1 MKTQK
6 SNLSINPAEISEKI
20 VRFIRETMHKAG
32 FTKLVVG
39 LSGGIDSAVSAALAT
54 GAIGSENIH
63 AGIFPYGQLNK
74 EAVEDAELVADFL
87 TIPTQNRHLIDIQKI
102 VDTTIQTINKTGS
115 DLVDADKKGLT
126 LRKGNIMVRLRMTLL
141 FDLSKKEN
149 ALVLGTENKT
159 EYLLGYFTR
168 FGDEASDIEPIRN
181 LYKTQVKQLAS
192 YLQIPQKIIG
202 KAPTAGMWAGQT
214 DEEEFGFTYE
224 EADTIL
230 TLYRDK
236 KKTAE
241 EIEKEGLKKGVIEK
255 VLQRMRSNEFK
266 HRLPHLP

>member
-1 MKTQK
+1 MVE
-6 SNLSINPAEISEKI
+6 LSIDCKKEAERITE
-20 VRFIRETMHKAG
+20 FIRSTIHAAG
-32 FTKLVVG
+32 FSRVVVG
-39 LSGGIDSAVSAALAT
+39 LSGGIDSSVSCTLAVK
-54 GAIGSENIH
+54 AIGAENIH
-63 AGIFPYGQLNK
+63 IGIFPYGQLNK
-74 EAVEDAELVADFL
+74 EGVEDAELVADFL
-87 TIPTQNRHLIDIQKI
+87 KIPRANRHLIDVQKI

-126 LRKGNIMVRLRMTLL
+126 LRKGNIMVRLRMILL

-159 EYLLGYFTR
+159 EHLLGYFTR
-168 FGDEASDIEPIRN
+168 FGDEASDVEPIRN
-181 LYKTQVKQLAS
+181 LYKTQVRQLAS

-224 EADTIL
+224 NADTIL

-236 KKTAE
+236 KKTVE
-241 EIEKEGLKKGVIEK
+241 EIEKEGLKKEVIEK

-266 HRLPHLP
+266 HRLPYVTEK